1 MSGAHRDMRLIDID
15 FVPADCE
22 AMVDHPVVDVDTD
35 RMLID
40 IGFVPAERKA
50 TLDDP
55 IVADFQSTANPSC
68 KDVPMANTNDDVPG
82 PATRQANTNHTP
94 VHPDRDCNAAHIS
107 TSQPPTKPDHRRNR
121 SRYHPNPK
129 TDRWRP
135 GFPTSRSK
143 PYLDL
148 DDVHT
153 DPRRR
158 RCLLSPLRRSNG
170 SPETVKHEA
179 GAQLVAAMADVDIKE
194 EREDRRDR
202 GGYRGGNNK
211 RRRDDDGGDHYRGDD
226 RRGPQ
231 KRRYD
236 DAPRR
241 RYEEP
246 PFPKLRRL
254 LLNIASSTKLPQDE
268 AKEIAT
274 YLGEHFDD
282 ERLRSD
288 FFDVFVQLIIEQPFK
303 IPFIA
308 AVALYGNKVKP
319 EIMVEAMK
327 RVGDRAQ
334 EALNA
339 GEWKEFKLALRF
351 FACLQSL
358 YEGDG
363 VFTFLGQLFDT
374 VVDLQSA
381 NENDVVGIEIVKI
394 ILLTIPYALVS
405 GGERFHEH
413 AEQLLKNTGIVADN
427 VLPIEGLIHSYVGDF
442 ESKPVDYHSVIGLLQ
457 AQLLNEAEN
466 GFEIRCLP
474 RLELNVPSSD
484 ETAGQDS
491 LPTAPQLHAFP
502 TFTIPSP
509 VNPGPRPVFPEAY
522 FSLFADQEVDTV
534 PKTTDIAS
542 SLIRDAIVDTI
553 NQLDFNREMVA
564 KFLVDVDSYWTIG
577 IFAKRGTPFD
587 KFREL
592 VGDKIQYKSEDMIID
607 AIFSQLFKLPSA
619 EHKLVYY
626 HSLITQC
633 CKVAPAAIA
642 PSLGR
647 GIRTIYKNLP
657 MMDLELGY
665 RFLDWFSH
673 HLSNFEFRWRWTE
686 WLDDLELSNLHPKKA
701 FILAVLDKEI
711 RLSFAKR
718 IRSTLPEPMHSLIPE
733 RLDAD
738 NSPDFKY
745 DDPQTPYSAEGQKL
759 LQQLKKKAPAEEV
772 QSTIDKIHEQALEQG
787 VAEVLVPSTDAFVT
801 AICRM
806 GAKSLSHVLSCIER
820 GKDRLLEI
828 SQNEVARRQIVAS
841 VVEYWKD
848 QPGVAVRI
856 IDILLNYTILAP
868 MTVIQ
873 WVLGSH
879 MGAGEA
885 LTESWVYEMVSNTV
899 AKVTNRNRQIAS
911 ARLQKGL
918 PQEQIEM
925 VEATLAKDRDNA
937 RELFKYIEDSMR
949 GVAEGSADVL
959 LEKQTSGALTE
970 EEVELIKAWGKRWH
984 TVFIRKAQVE
994 ESVVGEEAVEARV
1007 RLLAAESDAAAESMD
1022 QGGDGV
1028 AEATNGEAQMSV
1040 N

>member
-1 MSGAHRDMRLIDID
+1 
-15 FVPADCE
+15 
-22 AMVDHPVVDVDTD
+22 
-35 RMLID
+35 
-40 IGFVPAERKA
+40 
-50 TLDDP
+50 
-55 IVADFQSTANPSC
+55 
-68 KDVPMANTNDDVPG
+68 
-82 PATRQANTNHTP
+82 
-94 VHPDRDCNAAHIS
+94 
-107 TSQPPTKPDHRRNR
+107 
-121 SRYHPNPK
+121 
-129 TDRWRP
+129 
-135 GFPTSRSK
+135 
-143 PYLDL
+143 
-148 DDVHT
+148 
-153 DPRRR
+153 
-158 RCLLSPLRRSNG
+158 
-170 SPETVKHEA
+170 
-179 GAQLVAAMADVDIKE
+179 MADVDIKE

-202 GGYRGGNNK
+202 GGYRGNNK
-211 RRRDDDGGDHYRGDD
+211 RRRDDDGDNYYRGDD

-231 KRRYD
+231 RRRND
-236 DAPRR
+236 DGPRR
-241 RYEEP
+241 GRYEEP

-268 AKEIAT
+268 AIEIAK
-274 YLGEHFDD
+274 YFGEQFDD
-282 ERLRSD
+282 ERLRTD

-303 IPFIA
+303 IPFVA
-308 AVALYGNKVKP
+308 AVAFYGNDVKP
-319 EIMVEAMK
+319 EITIEAMK

-339 GEWKEFKLALRF
+339 GEWKEFKLLLRF

-358 YEGDG
+358 YQDDG
-363 VFTFLGQLFDT
+363 VFTLLGQLFDT

-381 NENDVVGIEIVKI
+381 NENDVVGIELVKI
-394 ILLTIPYALVS
+394 ILLTIPYALVA
-405 GGERFHEH
+405 GGERFHEQ
-413 AEQLLKNTGIVADN
+413 AQQLLKNTDIVAGN
-427 VLPIEGLIHSYVGDF
+427 MVPIESLIHSYVGDF
-442 ESKPVDYHSVIGLLQ
+442 ESKPVEYHSVIGLLQ
-457 AQLLNEAEN
+457 TQLSNESEN
-466 GFEIRCLP
+466 GFELRCLP
-474 RLELNVPSSD
+474 RFDPEALRRTKE
-484 ETAGQDS
+484 EDS
-491 LPTAPQLHAFP
+491 LPTAPQTHAFP

-522 FSLFADQEVDTV
+522 FSLFADQDVDTV

-542 SLIRDAIVDTI
+542 SLVRDAIVDTI

-564 KFLVDVDSYWTIG
+564 KFLVDVDCYWSID

-587 KFREL
+587 KFRES

-647 GIRTIYKNLP
+647 AIRTIYKNLP

-686 WLDDLELSNLHPKKA
+686 WLENLELSNLHPNKA

-745 DDPQTPYSAEGQKL
+745 DNPQTPYATEGQTLLAQLRKKASAEDIQ
-759 LQQLKKKAPAEEV
+759 V
-772 QSTIDKIHEQALEQG
+772 TIDKIHEQALEQG
-787 VAEVLVPSTDAFVT
+787 ISEVLVPSTDAFVT
-801 AICRM
+801 AICRL

-841 VVEYWKD
+841 VIAYWKD

-868 MTVIQ
+868 MTVVQ
-873 WVLGSH
+873 WVFGSH

-885 LTESWVYEMVSNTV
+885 LTESWVFEMVSNTV

-918 PQEQIEM
+918 PAEQIEM

-937 RELFKYIEDSMR
+937 RELFKYIEDCMR
-949 GVAEGSADVL
+949 GVAEGAADGL
-959 LEKQTSGALTE
+959 LEKQGRGELTE
-970 EEVELIKAWGKRWH
+970 EEAQLIKAWGKRWH

-994 ESVVGEEAVEARV
+994 ESVVGEEAVEARI
-1007 RLLAAESDAAAESMD
+1007 RLLAAEPEPEPEPEEEMKGEDDVQAATD
-1022 QGGDGV
+1022 
-1028 AEATNGEAQMSV
+1028 GEAQMSLA
-1040 N
+1040 

>member
-1 MSGAHRDMRLIDID
+1 MA
-15 FVPADCE
+15 
-22 AMVDHPVVDVDTD
+22 DTD
-35 RMLID
+35 FR
-40 IGFVPAERKA
+40 
-50 TLDDP
+50 DD
-55 IVADFQSTANPSC
+55 
-68 KDVPMANTNDDVPG
+68 
-82 PATRQANTNHTP
+82 
-94 VHPDRDCNAAHIS
+94 
-107 TSQPPTKPDHRRNR
+107 
-121 SRYHPNPK
+121 
-129 TDRWRP
+129 
-135 GFPTSRSK
+135 
-143 PYLDL
+143 
-148 DDVHT
+148 
-153 DPRRR
+153 
-158 RCLLSPLRRSNG
+158 
-170 SPETVKHEA
+170 
-179 GAQLVAAMADVDIKE
+179 
-194 EREDRRDR
+194 REDRRDR
-202 GGYRGGNNK
+202 GSYRGGNNK
-211 RRRDDDGGDHYRGDD
+211 RRRDDDGGDYYRGDD

-231 KRRYD
+231 RRRND
-236 DAPRR
+236 DPPRR

-268 AKEIAT
+268 AIEIAK
-274 YLGEHFDD
+274 YFGEHFDD

-308 AVALYGNKVKP
+308 AVAFYGNDVKP
-319 EIMVEAMK
+319 DITIEAMK

-339 GEWKEFKLALRF
+339 GEWKDFKLLLRF

-358 YEGDG
+358 YQDDG
-363 VFTFLGQLFDT
+363 VFPFLGQLFDT
-374 VVDLQSA
+374 IVDLQSA
-381 NENDVVGIEIVKI
+381 NENDVVGIELVKI
-394 ILLTIPYALVS
+394 ILLTIPYALVA
-405 GGERFHEH
+405 GGERFHEQ
-413 AEQLLKNTGIVADN
+413 AKQLLKNTGIVAGN
-427 VLPIEGLIHSYVGDF
+427 MVPIESLIHSYVGDF
-442 ESKPVDYHSVIGLLQ
+442 ESKPVDYRSVIGLLQ
-457 AQLLNEAEN
+457 AQLSNEAET

-474 RLELNVPSSD
+474 RFDLEALRRVAHTD
-484 ETAGQDS
+484 EEES

-502 TFTIPSP
+502 AFTIPSP

-534 PKTTDIAS
+534 PKTTDIAA
-542 SLIRDAIVDTI
+542 SLVRDAIVDTL
-553 NQLDFNREMVA
+553 NQLDFNREIVA
-564 KFLVDVDSYWTIG
+564 KFLVDVDCYWTIG

-587 KFREL
+587 KFRD
-592 VGDKIQYKSEDMIID
+592 VVQDKVQYKSEDMIID

-673 HLSNFEFRWRWTE
+673 HLSNFEFRWRWAE
-686 WLDDLELSNLHPKKA
+686 WLEELELSSLHPKKA

-738 NSPDFKY
+738 NSPDFKF
-745 DDPQTPYSAEGQKL
+745 DDPQTPYATEGQTL
-759 LQQLKKKAPAEEV
+759 LQQLRKKAPVEEV
-772 QSTIDKIHEQALEQG
+772 QATIDKIHEQAIAQG
-787 VAEVLVPSTDAFVT
+787 VAEVLVPSTDVFVT

-828 SQNEVARRQIVAS
+828 SQNEAARRQIVAS

-937 RELFKYIEDSMR
+937 RELFQYIEDAMR
-949 GVAEGSADVL
+949 GVAEGTADVL
-959 LEKQTSGALTE
+959 LEKQTSGALGQ

-984 TVFIRKAQVE
+984 TVFLRKAQIE
-994 ESVVGEEAVEARV
+994 EAVVGEDAVEARIK
-1007 RLLAAESDAAAESMD
+1007 LLAAEPDEAAVEAVAMEQDAA
-1022 QGGDGV
+1022 DGV
-1028 AEATNGEAQMSV
+1028 AETTDGEAQMMAL

>member
-1 MSGAHRDMRLIDID
+1 
-15 FVPADCE
+15 
-22 AMVDHPVVDVDTD
+22 
-35 RMLID
+35 
-40 IGFVPAERKA
+40 
-50 TLDDP
+50 
-55 IVADFQSTANPSC
+55 
-68 KDVPMANTNDDVPG
+68 
-82 PATRQANTNHTP
+82 
-94 VHPDRDCNAAHIS
+94 
-107 TSQPPTKPDHRRNR
+107 
-121 SRYHPNPK
+121 
-129 TDRWRP
+129 
-135 GFPTSRSK
+135 
-143 PYLDL
+143 
-148 DDVHT
+148 
-153 DPRRR
+153 
-158 RCLLSPLRRSNG
+158 
-170 SPETVKHEA
+170 
-179 GAQLVAAMADVDIKE
+179 MADVEIKE
-194 EREDRRDR
+194 ERDDRRDR
-202 GGYRGGNNK
+202 GGYRGNHK
-211 RRRDDDGGDHYRGDD
+211 RRRDDDGDNYYRGDD

-231 KRRYD
+231 RRRHD
-236 DAPRR
+236 DGPRR

-268 AKEIAT
+268 AIEIAK
-274 YLGEHFDD
+274 YFGEQYDD

-303 IPFIA
+303 IPFVA
-308 AVALYGNKVKP
+308 AVAFYGNDVKP
-319 EIMVEAMK
+319 EITIEAMK

-339 GEWKEFKLALRF
+339 GEWKEFKLLLRF

-358 YEGDG
+358 YQDDG
-363 VFTFLGQLFDT
+363 VFTLLGQLFDT

-381 NENDVVGIEIVKI
+381 NENDVVGIELVKI
-394 ILLTIPYALVS
+394 ILLTIPYALVA
-405 GGERFHEH
+405 GGERFHEQ
-413 AEQLLKNTGIVADN
+413 AQQLLKNTGIVAGN
-427 VLPIEGLIHSYVGDF
+427 MVPIESLIHSYVGDF
-442 ESKPVDYHSVIGLLQ
+442 ESKPVEYHSVIGLLQ
-457 AQLLNEAEN
+457 TQLSNESEN
-466 GFEIRCLP
+466 GYELRCLP
-474 RLELNVPSSD
+474 RFDPEALRR
-484 ETAGQDS
+484 TAEEDS
-491 LPTAPQLHAFP
+491 LPTAPQTHAFP

-542 SLIRDAIVDTI
+542 SLVRDAIVDTI

-564 KFLVDVDSYWTIG
+564 KFLVDVDCYWSID

-587 KFREL
+587 KFRES

-626 HSLITQC
+626 HALITQC

-647 GIRTIYKNLP
+647 AIRTIYKNLP

-673 HLSNFEFRWRWTE
+673 HLSNFEFRWRWSE
-686 WLDDLELSNLHPKKA
+686 WLDNLELSNLHPNKA

-745 DDPQTPYSAEGQKL
+745 DNPQTPYATEGQTLLAQLRKKASAEDIQ
-759 LQQLKKKAPAEEV
+759 V
-772 QSTIDKIHEQALEQG
+772 TIDKIHEQALEQG
-787 VAEVLVPSTDAFVT
+787 ITEVLVPSTDAFVT
-801 AICRM
+801 AICRL

-868 MTVIQ
+868 MTVVQ
-873 WVLGSH
+873 WVFGSH

-885 LTESWVYEMVSNTV
+885 LTESWVFEMVSNTV

-937 RELFKYIEDSMR
+937 RDLFKYIEDSMR
-949 GVAEGSADVL
+949 GVAEGAADVL
-959 LEKQTSGALTE
+959 LEKQTNGALND
-970 EEVELIKAWGKRWH
+970 EEVQLIKAWGKRWH

-994 ESVVGEEAVEARV
+994 ESVVGEDAVEARI
-1007 RLLAAESDAAAESMD
+1007 RLLAAEPDDVATG
-1022 QGGDGV
+1022 GGDEEDGDGDV
-1028 AEATNGEAQMSV
+1028 KEATNGEAQMSLS
-1040 N
+1040 

>member
-1 MSGAHRDMRLIDID
+1 MPKLTDKQTQQH
-15 FVPADCE
+15 PAWGSLSRNDSL
-22 AMVDHPVVDVDTD
+22 MDVD
-35 RMLID
+35 IE
-40 IGFVPAERKA
+40 GAWAERHGTGA
-50 TLDDP
+50 NAANPFHTQAPERLPRQLDDSLSRT
-55 IVADFQSTANPSC
+55 IRQHRNRTAQFR
-68 KDVPMANTNDDVPG
+68 KRALDHRPG
-82 PATRQANTNHTP
+82 DLYLPRKP
-94 VHPDRDCNAAHIS
+94 VYYDRDDSHA
-107 TSQPPTKPDHRRNR
+107 
-121 SRYHPNPK
+121 
-129 TDRWRP
+129 DRAWTP
-135 GFPTSRSK
+135 SHQQQ
-143 PYLDL
+143 D
-148 DDVHT
+148 
-153 DPRRR
+153 
-158 RCLLSPLRRSNG
+158 
-170 SPETVKHEA
+170 SPETLEDKARAV
-179 GAQLVAAMADVDIKE
+179 LVSTMADADFKE
-194 EREDRRDR
+194 EREDRREDRRDDRRDR
-202 GGYRGGNNK
+202 GNYRGNNK
-211 RRRDDDGGDHYRGDD
+211 RRRDDDSDTHYRGDD

-231 KRRYD
+231 RRRQD
-236 DAPRR
+236 DGPPRR

-268 AKEIAT
+268 AIEIAKFF
-274 YLGEHFDD
+274 GEHFDD

-288 FFDVFVQLIIEQPFK
+288 FFDVLVQLIIEQPFK
-303 IPFIA
+303 IPFVA
-308 AVALYGNKVKP
+308 AVAYYANDVNSQ
-319 EIMVEAMK
+319 ITIEAMK

-339 GEWKEFKLALRF
+339 GEWKEFKLLLRF

-358 YEGDG
+358 YEEDG

-381 NENDVVGIEIVKI
+381 NENDVVGIELVKI
-394 ILLTIPYALVS
+394 ILLTIPYAIVA
-405 GGERFHEH
+405 GGERFPGQ
-413 AEQLLKNTGIVADN
+413 AQQLLKNTGIVASN
-427 VLPIEGLIHSYVGDF
+427 AVPIESLIHSYVGDF
-442 ESKPVDYHSVIGLLQ
+442 ESKPVDHHSVIGLLQ
-457 AQLLNEAEN
+457 AQLSAEAES
-466 GFEIRCLP
+466 GFELRCVP
-474 RLELNVPSSD
+474 RIDKEALRRMNTEED
-484 ETAGQDS
+484 A
-491 LPTAPQLHAFP
+491 LPTAPQTHAFP

-542 SLIRDAIVDTI
+542 SLVRDAIVDTI

-564 KFLVDVDSYWTIG
+564 KFLVDVDCYWSVD
-577 IFAKRGTPFD
+577 IFAKRGSPFD

-626 HSLITQC
+626 HALITQC

-647 GIRTIYKNLP
+647 AIRTIYKNLP

-686 WLDDLELSNLHPKKA
+686 WLEDLELSNLHPKKA
-701 FILAVLDKEI
+701 FILATLDKEI

-718 IRSTLPEPMHSLIPE
+718 IRSTLPEPMHSMIPE

-745 DDPQTPYSAEGQKL
+745 DNQQTPYATEGQML
-759 LQQLKKKAPAEEV
+759 LSQLRKKATAEEIQV
-772 QSTIDKIHEQALEQG
+772 TIDTIHEKALEQG
-787 VAEVLVPSTDAFVT
+787 ITEVLVPSTDAFVT
-801 AICRM
+801 AICRL

-820 GKDRLLEI
+820 GKDRLLEL

-868 MTVIQ
+868 MTVVQ
-873 WVLGSH
+873 WVFGSH

-885 LTESWVYEMVSNTV
+885 LTESWVFEMVSNTV

-918 PQEQIEM
+918 PDQQIEM

-949 GVAEGSADVL
+949 GVAEGSADTLV
-959 LEKQTSGALTE
+959 EKSSSGALTE

-994 ESVVGEEAVEARV
+994 ESVVGEEAVEARI
-1007 RLLAAESDAAAESMD
+1007 RLLAAESDTVAESMEQD
-1022 QGGDGV
+1022 GDGV
-1028 AEATNGEAQMSV
+1028 AEATNGEAQMSLA
-1040 N
+1040 